1 MKFRQGAVNWN
12 YGSGILLAAI
22 GTADPYFSE
31 LEEQQMKPISNM
43 ISGTAAPPEAVGRA
57 KETPKVHQTED
68 ESKDRPFK
76 PVTDEYIPEK
86 KEDPAGRYWL
96 GKDEDGRPKIF
107 FDNPQRTADAP
118 EPDTP
123 SADKKASGPPAPEKA
138 SEDKNVKT
146 CTCNTDKVDREIEKL
161 KKKQKELKSQLN
173 SETDETKIQ
182 ELKKNLTQVENELRQ
197 KDNDTYRR
205 QNAEYTYS

>member
-1 MKFRQGAVNWN
+1 
-12 YGSGILLAAI
+12 
-22 GTADPYFSE
+22 
-31 LEEQQMKPISNM
+31 MKPISNM
-43 ISGTAAPPEAVGRA
+43 ISGTTPPPAAIDHV
-57 KETPKVHQTED
+57 KEPSKVHQPED
-68 ESKDRPFK
+68 ESKDRPLT

-96 GKDEDGRPKIF
+96 GKDEDGKPKIY
-107 FDNPQRTADAP
+107 FDDPERTSDA
-118 EPDTP
+118 
-123 SADKKASGPPAPEKA
+123 SKACNADKKASGPQEKA
-138 SEDKNVKT
+138 SNDKTVEK

-182 ELKKNLTQVENELRQ
+182 ELKKKLSQVENELRQ